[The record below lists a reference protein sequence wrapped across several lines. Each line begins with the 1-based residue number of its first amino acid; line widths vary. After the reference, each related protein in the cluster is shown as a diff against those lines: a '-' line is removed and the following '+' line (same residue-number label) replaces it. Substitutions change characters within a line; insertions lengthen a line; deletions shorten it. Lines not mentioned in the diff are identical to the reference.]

1 MPANTP
7 NVGVSTLFNP
17 AAPSSVLIANMSVIG
32 GVFTPG
38 SDINRTYF
46 PADTPVLFRTSDPAA
61 LTAIGTDAT
70 STLYQTVNEIIG
82 AGVDA
87 TVIAVV
93 PNILAT
99 DTPAQVLAKVVGIPS
114 AWTGAWALTKAQQET
129 GVRPGLLI
137 APSFTALRPF
147 GVTGVALAGCS
158 GTGGGA
164 TITFLPAGATG
175 NVVVTNGV
183 FSVQMT
189 SAGNYAPGTVVTAT
203 LTNCGASAAATVQTG
218 NYANPVA
225 AAFDTI
231 CNKLNIAV
239 ALCDAPSSS
248 AAAAMTWAADFSTSM
263 NIIAT
268 GQGVTISAAGV
279 PTLFDSA
286 ASIAALIVTN
296 DQNMGAPYYN
306 PGNHAMPGILGPSRS
321 VEFNP
326 SDPSCEANTMLQ
338 AGVNVIVNTATNRI
352 SSSAPSGNTFW
363 GFLNTYNDPDW
374 RMINVIRTRKAILD
388 ALPDALLK
396 YTGQNLGV
404 ALVTVIVQ
412 SIQEFLNELIALPVP
427 ALLPGATVTYDPNLN
442 DPAGLRVGGLVLS
455 ANWAETPALLDL
467 QIYTGGQPTSF
478 TILSDQI
485 QAALTQANV
494 SGTLN

>member
-7 NVGVSTLFNP
+7 NVGVRTLFNP
-17 AAPSSVLIANMSVIG
+17 TNTTAVTIANMSAIG

-38 SDINRTYF
+38 QGIDRSFF
-46 PADTPVLFRTSDPAA
+46 PPDTPVLFRTSNAAA
-61 LTAIGTDAT
+61 LTAIGNDPT
-70 STLYQTVNEIIG
+70 STLYQAVNQIIG

-87 TVIAVV
+87 TVIASV
-93 PNILAT
+93 PDILT
-99 DTPAQVLAKVVGIPS
+99 NDTSDQVMAKMVGVPS
-114 AWTGAWALTKAQQET
+114 SWSGAWALTKAQQEC
-129 GVRPGLLI
+129 GLRPGILI
-137 APSFTALRPF
+137 GPQF
-147 GVTGVALAGCS
+147 VATRVGNQKNPLA
-158 GTGGGA
+158 T
-164 TITFLPAGATG
+164 
-175 NVVVTNGV
+175 
-183 FSVQMT
+183 
-189 SAGNYAPGTVVTAT
+189 
-203 LTNCGASAAATVQTG
+203 
-218 NYANPVA
+218 
-225 AAFDTI
+225 AFDAI
-231 CNKLNIAV
+231 CDKLGITVAV
-239 ALCDAPSSS
+239 CDTPSAN

-268 GQGVTISAAGV
+268 GQGASISVGGT
-279 PTLFDSA
+279 PTVFDSA
-286 ASIAALIVTN
+286 PSIAALIVAY
-296 DQNMGAPYYN
+296 DQAMGAPYYN

-338 AGVNVIVNTATNRI
+338 AGVNCIVNTAINRI
-352 SSSAPSGNTFW
+352 SSSGPTGNTFW

-388 ALPDALLK
+388 ALPTALLK

-412 SIQEFLNELIALPVP
+412 SIQMFLNELVRLPVP

-442 DPAGLRVGGLVLS
+442 DAEGLRVGGLVID

-467 QIYTGGQPTSF
+467 QIYTGGQPSSF

-485 QAALTQANV
+485 QAALTQAGV
-494 SGTLN
+494 SGTLQ